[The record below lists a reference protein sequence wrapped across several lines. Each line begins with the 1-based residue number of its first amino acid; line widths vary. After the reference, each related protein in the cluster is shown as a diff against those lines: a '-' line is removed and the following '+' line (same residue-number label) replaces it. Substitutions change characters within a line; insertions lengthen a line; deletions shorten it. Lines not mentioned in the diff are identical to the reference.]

1 MVRIPAAPATL
12 PADSAS
18 VPLPGWDP
26 AWSALVP
33 IATVDGQRTLHVLD
47 TGDVLAQA
55 GVEPDGT
62 ILAVHGNPTWSYL
75 WRSLA
80 AATVRAALQGEGPVW
95 RVVAP
100 DQLDM
105 GFSERLPHGSL
116 PRPAAAAGTPDPVS
130 ANDAGYRT
138 LGGRLADLDALVTA
152 LGLDVQARAGHPLLT
167 LGHDW
172 GGVVSLGW
180 AGRHQDLVAAA
191 MTLNTA
197 LHHDESQP
205 IPVPLQAAL
214 AGPLLPGSTVVTDAF
229 LRVTTALGHPGL
241 DRELKAAYHAPYT
254 SAERRGGI
262 GGFVADIPVGPQHA
276 SHPELRRVADSVATF
291 TRPALLLWGPKDP
304 VFLDRYQADL
314 LQRLPQA
321 DLHRF
326 ETAGHLLAE
335 DVDIATPILR
345 WAGQVLDGTARTRV
359 LHAGVGNGS
368 ATDTNEAEGEGEA
381 RSAVGSGTATGHWNE
396 TTGRPLWSYLDD
408 WRDSSAPA
416 LVDMAGDDQ
425 TPLSWNR
432 LSSVV
437 DAIATGLVARGVRPG
452 DRISMM
458 VTPGRDLTAALY
470 AALKIGA
477 VVVVADAG
485 LGVAGM
491 TRAVRAARPDWVIGK
506 VPGLAVARSQRWP
519 GRRLSVSTLPTPL
532 ARALGVEDSLY
543 RMAHDHD
550 GSRFSGPR
558 HADGTV
564 HVPAPTDPAA
574 ILYTSGS
581 TGPAKGVLY
590 THGRLSALAGL
601 LQDVFHVR
609 PGSSLLAG
617 FAPFALLGPAIGAT
631 SVTPDMSVTRP
642 ASLTARAVAEAARA
656 GHATIL
662 FASPAALRNVV
673 ATAGQLGPEDHA
685 VLGRIDLVLSAG
697 APVYPQLMA
706 QVADLFPR
714 AEFHS
719 PYGMTEALLLA
730 DIDRN
735 AITELSAQAV
745 DPTADA
751 STPDNGVCVGHP
763 VGPVRIAIDPLDAD
777 GNPTGT
783 LLEGPD
789 AAGILGEV
797 VISAP
802 HQKSGYDRLWLT
814 DSLSRRDTKDGL
826 DWHRTQDVGHLDSAG
841 RLWIE
846 GRLQHVAITAAGP
859 VAPGGPEARIDALD
873 GVSRSAVVGVGPRGT
888 QAVVA
893 VVEVSA
899 PDRARTTRP
908 GLAPSE
914 LTASVRA
921 AAAPIPVAAV
931 LVTDRVPV
939 DIRHNSKIDRTR
951 IAQWAERVL
960 SGGKVGTP

>member
-1 MVRIPAAPATL
+1 MRIPAAPATL
-12 PADSAS
+12 PAVSSS

-26 AWSALVP
+26 AWSRLVP

-80 AATVRAALQGEGPVW
+80 AATVRAALQGKGPVW

-105 GFSERLPHGSL
+105 GFSERLPHGAL
-116 PRPAAAAGTPDPVS
+116 PRPAAAAGAPDPVS

-180 AGRHQDLVAAA
+180 AGRHQELVAAA

-197 LHHDESQP
+197 VHHDESEP
-205 IPVPLQAAL
+205 IPAPLQAAL
-214 AGPLLPGSTVVTDAF
+214 AGPLLAGSTVLTDAF

-241 DRELKAAYHAPYT
+241 DSDLKAAYHAPYA
-254 SAERRGGI
+254 SPERRGGI

-276 SHPELRRVADSVATF
+276 SHPELRRVAASVADF
-291 TRPALLLWGPKDP
+291 ARPALLLWGPKDP

-345 WAGQVLDGTARTRV
+345 WAGQVLDGTARTRNPEGAV
-359 LHAGVGNGS
+359 LTTPGDAAS
-368 ATDTNEAEGEGEA
+368 D
-381 RSAVGSGTATGHWNE
+381 VGSGTVGSGWNE

-432 LSSVV
+432 LSCVV

-543 RMAHDHD
+543 RMARDHE
-550 GSRFSGPR
+550 GTRFAGPR

-590 THGRLSALAGL
+590 THGRLAALAGL
-601 LQDVFHVR
+601 LRDVFHVR

-631 SVTPDMSVTRP
+631 SVTPDMSVTQP
-642 ASLTARAVAEAARA
+642 ATLTAQAVAEAARA

-685 VLGRIDLVLSAG
+685 ALGRIDLVLSAG
-697 APVYPQLMA
+697 APVHPKLMA
-706 QVADLFPR
+706 QVAGLFPR

-730 DIDRN
+730 DIDRE
-735 AITELSAQAV
+735 AIIELSSRSGA
-745 DPTADA
+745 PTAEGT
-751 STPDNGVCVGHP
+751 SPDDGVCVGHP
-763 VGPVRIAIDPLDAD
+763 VGPVRIAIDPLQAD
-777 GNPTGT
+777 GNPTGN
-783 LLEGPD
+783 LLEGLD
-789 AAGILGEV
+789 AAGVLGEV

-802 HQKSGYDRLWLT
+802 HQKAGYDRLWLT
-814 DSLSRRDTKDGL
+814 DSLSRRDAKDGL
-826 DWHRTQDVGHLDSAG
+826 DWHRTQDVGHLDAAG

-859 VAPGGPEARIDALD
+859 VAPGGPEARIDAVD
-873 GVSRSAVVGVGPRGT
+873 SVSRSAVVGIGPRGT

-893 VVEVSA
+893 VVEVA
-899 PDRARTTRP
+899 TTDRARPPRP
-908 GLAPSE
+908 GLASAE
-914 LTASVRA
+914 LTAAVRA
-921 AAAPIPVAAV
+921 AAAPVSVAAV

-939 DIRHNSKIDRTR
+939 DIRHNSKIDRSR

>member
-26 AWSALVP
+26 AWSRLVP
-33 IATVDGQRTLHVLD
+33 ITTVDGQRTLHVLD
-47 TGDVLAQA
+47 TGDVLARD
-55 GVEPDGT
+55 GLEPDGT

-80 AATVRAALQGEGPVW
+80 AATVRAARQGEGPVW

-105 GFSERLPHGSL
+105 GFSERLPHDSL
-116 PRPAAAAGTPDPVS
+116 PRPAAAAGAPDPVF

-180 AGRHQDLVAAA
+180 AGRHHDLVSAA

-197 LHHDESQP
+197 LHHDASQP
-205 IPVPLQAAL
+205 IPLPLQAAL
-214 AGPLLPGSTVVTDAF
+214 AGPVLPGSTVLTDAF

-241 DRELKAAYHAPYT
+241 DQGLQAAYHAPYAT
-254 SAERRGGI
+254 AQRRGGI
-262 GGFVADIPVGPQHA
+262 GGFVADIPVGPRHA
-276 SHPELRRVADSVATF
+276 SYPELRRVAASVAAF

-314 LQRLPQA
+314 LRRLPQA

-345 WAGQVLDGTARTRV
+345 WAGQVLAGTGRTRSPDGV
-359 LHAGVGNGS
+359 AVATEDEAASDAGPSIVE
-368 ATDTNEAEGEGEA
+368 DP
-381 RSAVGSGTATGHWNE
+381 WNE

-408 WRDSSAPA
+408 WRDSPAPA
-416 LVDMAGDDQ
+416 LVDMAGGDQ

-432 LSSVV
+432 LAGVV

-519 GRRLSVSTLPTPL
+519 GRRLSVSTLPAPL

-543 RMAHDHD
+543 RMAREHEAD
-550 GSRFSGPR
+550 RFVGAR
-558 HADGTV
+558 LADGTAY
-564 HVPAPTDPAA
+564 VPAPTDPAA
-574 ILYTSGS
+574 VLYTSGS

-642 ASLTARAVAEAARA
+642 ATLTAQAVAEAARA

-673 ATAGQLGPEDHA
+673 ATAAHLGPDDHA

-697 APVYPQLMA
+697 APVHPQLMA
-706 QVADLFPR
+706 QVAALFPR

-730 DIDRN
+730 DIDRE
-735 AITELSAQAV
+735 AISALSARAAA
-745 DPTADA
+745 PTAKA
-751 STPDNGVCVGHP
+751 TEPDDGVCVGHP
-763 VGPVRIAIDPLDAD
+763 VGPVRIAIDPLAAD
-777 GNPTGT
+777 GSPTGS
-783 LLEGPD
+783 LLEGSD
-789 AAGILGEV
+789 AAGVLGEV

-802 HQKSGYDRLWLT
+802 HQKAGYDRLWLT
-814 DSLSRRDTKDGL
+814 DSLSRRDGKDGL

-846 GRLQHVAITAAGP
+846 GRLQHVALTASGP

-893 VVEVSA
+893 VVEAA
-899 PDRARTTRP
+899 PVGRTRRPGP
-908 GLAPSE
+908 GLAPGA
-914 LTASVRA
+914 LTAAVRA
-921 AAAPIPVAAV
+921 AAAPVPVAAV

-951 IAQWAERVL
+951 IAHWAERVL
-960 SGGKVGTP
+960 SGGKVGAP

>member
-1 MVRIPAAPATL
+1 MRIPAAPATL
-12 PADSAS
+12 PAVSAS

-26 AWSALVP
+26 AWSRLVP
-33 IATVDGQRTLHVLD
+33 IDAVDGQRTLHVLD

-55 GVEPDGT
+55 GAEPDGT

-75 WRSLA
+75 WRGLA
-80 AATVRAALQGEGPVW
+80 AATVRAALKGEGPVW

-105 GFSERLPHGSL
+105 GFSERLPHESL
-116 PRPAAAAGTPDPVS
+116 PRPATAAGAPDPVS

-180 AGRHQDLVAAA
+180 AGRHQHLVAAA

-197 LHHDESQP
+197 VHHDESEP

-214 AGPLLPGSTVVTDAF
+214 AGPLLAGSTVLTDAF

-241 DRELKAAYHAPYT
+241 GSDLKAAYHAPYA
-254 SAERRGGI
+254 SPERRGGI

-276 SHPELRRVADSVATF
+276 SHPELRRVAASVADF
-291 TRPALLLWGPKDP
+291 TQPALLLWGPRDP

-314 LQRLPQA
+314 LQRLPHA

-345 WAGQVLDGTARTRV
+345 WAGQVLAGTARTRSPEGAV
-359 LHAGVGNGS
+359 LAAQGGAGPDV
-368 ATDTNEAEGEGEA
+368 DTGTVDSGWNEA
-381 RSAVGSGTATGHWNE
+381 
-396 TTGRPLWSYLDD
+396 TGRPLWSYLDD

-506 VPGLAVARSQRWP
+506 LPGLAVARSQRWP
-519 GRRLSVSTLPTPL
+519 GRRLSVSTLPMPL

-543 RMAHDHD
+543 RMAQDHD
-550 GSRFSGPR
+550 GTRFSGAR
-558 HADGTV
+558 QADGTI

-601 LQDVFHVR
+601 LRDVFRVR

-631 SVTPDMSVTRP
+631 SVTPDMSVTQP
-642 ASLTARAVAEAARA
+642 ATLTAQAVAEAARA

-673 ATAGQLGPEDHA
+673 ATAGQLGSEDHA

-697 APVYPQLMA
+697 APVHPQLMA
-706 QVADLFPR
+706 QVAELFPR

-730 DIDRN
+730 DIDRE
-735 AITELSAQAV
+735 AIIELSARAA

-751 STPDNGVCVGHP
+751 SRPDDGVCVGRP
-763 VGPVRIAIDPLDAD
+763 VGPVRIAIDALEAD
-777 GNPTGT
+777 GSPAGI

-789 AAGILGEV
+789 AAGVLGEV

-802 HQKSGYDRLWLT
+802 HQKAGYDRLWLT
-814 DSLSRRDTKDGL
+814 DSLSRRDGKDGL
-826 DWHRTQDVGHLDSAG
+826 DWHRTQDVGHLDAAG

-846 GRLQHVAITAAGP
+846 GRLQHVAITAEGP
-859 VAPGGPEARIDALD
+859 VAPGGPEARIDDLD

-893 VVEVSA
+893 VVEVDT
-899 PDRARTTRP
+899 PDRARRPRP
-908 GLAPSE
+908 GLAPSA
-914 LTASVRA
+914 LTAAVRA
-921 AAAPIPVAAV
+921 VAAPVSVAAV

-951 IAQWAERVL
+951 IAQWAARVL

>member
-1 MVRIPAAPATL
+1 MRIPAAPATL
-12 PADSAS
+12 PADSVS

-26 AWSALVP
+26 AWSGLVP
-33 IATVDGQRTLHVLD
+33 IATVDGRRTLHVLD
-47 TGDVLAQA
+47 TGDVLSQA

-80 AATVRAALQGEGPVW
+80 AATVRAALKGEGPVW

-116 PRPAAAAGTPDPVS
+116 PRPAAAAGAPDPVS

-152 LGLDVQARAGHPLLT
+152 LGLDAQARAGHPLLT

-197 LHHDESQP
+197 VHHEASQP
-205 IPVPLQAAL
+205 IPAPLQAAL
-214 AGPLLPGSTVVTDAF
+214 AGPLLPGSTVLTDAF

-241 DRELKAAYHAPYT
+241 GRNLKAAYHAPY
-254 SAERRGGI
+254 AAPERRGGI

-276 SHPELRRVADSVATF
+276 SYPELCRVADSLAAF
-291 TRPALLLWGPKDP
+291 TQPALLLWGPKDP

-345 WAGQVLDGTARTRV
+345 WAGRVLDGTARTRSPETDADIC
-359 LHAGVGNGS
+359 AGGTQDD
-368 ATDTNEAEGEGEA
+368 AA
-381 RSAVGSGTATGHWNE
+381 SGTGPATVESSWSE
-396 TTGRPLWSYLDD
+396 TTGRPLWSYLED
-408 WRDSSAPA
+408 WRDSSDPA
-416 LVDMAGDDQ
+416 LVDMAGEDQ
-425 TPLSWNR
+425 TPLSWNH

-477 VVVVADAG
+477 IVVVADAG

-519 GRRLSVSTLPTPL
+519 GRRLSVSTLPMPL

-543 RMAHDHD
+543 RMAHDHE
-550 GSRFSGPR
+550 GRRFSGAR
-558 HADGTV
+558 LADGTV
-564 HVPAPTDPAA
+564 HVPAPADPAA

-601 LQDVFHVR
+601 LRDVFHVR

-631 SVTPDMSVTRP
+631 SVTPDMSVTKP
-642 ASLTARAVAEAARA
+642 ATLTAQAVADAARA

-685 VLGRIDLVLSAG
+685 VLGSIDLVLSAG
-697 APVYPQLMA
+697 APVHPQLMA
-706 QVADLFPR
+706 QVAALFPR

-735 AITELSAQAV
+735 AIIGLSAR
-745 DPTADA
+745 DGDHTADA
-751 STPDNGVCVGHP
+751 SSPDDGVCVGHP
-763 VGPVRIAIDPLDAD
+763 VGPVRIAIDPLKVD
-777 GNPTGT
+777 GSPRGT

-802 HQKSGYDRLWLT
+802 HQKEGYDRLWLT
-814 DSLSRRDTKDGL
+814 DSLSRRDAKDGL
-826 DWHRTQDVGHLDSAG
+826 DWHRTQDVGHLDAAG

-846 GRLQHVAITAAGP
+846 GRLQHVAVTAAGP

-873 GVSRSAVVGVGPRGT
+873 GVSRSAVVAVGPRGT

-893 VVEVSA
+893 VIEVAA
-899 PDRARTTRP
+899 PEHARTPRA

-914 LTASVRA
+914 LTAAVRA
-921 AAAPIPVAAV
+921 AAAPVPLAAV

-951 IAQWAERVL
+951 IAQWAAQVL
-960 SGGKVGTP
+960 SGGKVGKP

>member
-1 MVRIPAAPATL
+1 M
-12 PADSAS
+12 
-18 VPLPGWDP
+18 
-26 AWSALVP
+26 
-33 IATVDGQRTLHVLD
+33 
-47 TGDVLAQA
+47 
-55 GVEPDGT
+55 
-62 ILAVHGNPTWSYL
+62 HGNPTWSYL

-80 AATVRAALQGEGPVW
+80 AATVRTALQGEGPVW

-116 PRPAAAAGTPDPVS
+116 PRPAAAAGAPDPVS

-191 MTLNTA
+191 MALNTA
-197 LHHDESQP
+197 VHHDESEP
-205 IPVPLQAAL
+205 IPAPLQAAL
-214 AGPLLPGSTVVTDAF
+214 AGPLLAGSTVLTDAF

-241 DRELKAAYHAPYT
+241 DSDLKAAYHAPY
-254 SAERRGGI
+254 AAPERRGGI

-276 SHPELRRVADSVATF
+276 SHPELRRVAASVADF
-291 TRPALLLWGPKDP
+291 TQPALLLWGPRDP

-345 WAGQVLDGTARTRV
+345 WAGQVLDGTARTRSPEGAV
-359 LHAGVGNGS
+359 PAIQGDAGSDADPGTV
-368 ATDTNEAEGEGEA
+368 E
-381 RSAVGSGTATGHWNE
+381 SGWNE
-396 TTGRPLWSYLDD
+396 TTARPLWSYLDD
-408 WRDSSAPA
+408 WRASSAPA

-432 LSSVV
+432 LSCVV

-543 RMAHDHD
+543 RMAQDHD
-550 GSRFSGPR
+550 GTRFPGAR

-631 SVTPDMSVTRP
+631 SVTPDMSVTKP
-642 ASLTARAVAEAARA
+642 ATLTAQAVAEAARA

-685 VLGRIDLVLSAG
+685 VLGRLDLVLSAG
-697 APVYPQLMA
+697 APVHPQLMS
-706 QVADLFPR
+706 QVASLFPR

-730 DIDRN
+730 DIDRE
-735 AITELSAQAV
+735 AIIELSARS
-745 DPTADA
+745 DTTTAERT
-751 STPDNGVCVGHP
+751 SPDDGVCVGRP
-763 VGPVRIAIDPLDAD
+763 VGPVRIAIDPLEAD
-777 GNPTGT
+777 GSPTGT

-789 AAGILGEV
+789 AAGVLGEV

-802 HQKSGYDRLWLT
+802 HQKAGYDRLWLT
-814 DSLSRRDTKDGL
+814 DSLSRRDAKDGL
-826 DWHRTQDVGHLDSAG
+826 DWHRTQDVGHLDTAG

-846 GRLQHVAITAAGP
+846 GRLQHVAITAEGP

-873 GVSRSAVVGVGPRGT
+873 GVSRSAVVAVGPRGT

-893 VVEVSA
+893 VVEVPT
-899 PDRARTTRP
+899 PDRARRPRP

-914 LTASVRA
+914 LTAAVRA
-921 AAAPIPVAAV
+921 AAAPVPVAAV

-951 IAQWAERVL
+951 IARWAEQVL
-960 SGGKVGTP
+960 SGGKVGSP

>member
-26 AWSALVP
+26 AWSSLVP
-33 IATVDGQRTLHVLD
+33 IATENGQRTLHVLD
-47 TGDVLAQA
+47 TGEVLARA

-80 AATVRAALQGEGPVW
+80 AATVRSALQGQGPVW

-105 GFSERLPHGSL
+105 GFSERLPHDSL
-116 PRPAAAAGTPDPVS
+116 PRPAAAAGTPDPVL

-138 LGGRLADLDALVTA
+138 LGGRIADLDALVSA
-152 LGLDVQARAGHPLLT
+152 LGLDVHARAGHPLLT

-180 AGRHQDLVAAA
+180 AGRHQDLVSAA

-197 LHHDESQP
+197 VYHDDSEP
-205 IPVPLQAAL
+205 IPAPLRAAL
-214 AGPLLPGSTVVTDAF
+214 AGPLLPGSTVLTDAF

-241 DRELKAAYHAPYT
+241 DRSIKAAYHAPY
-254 SAERRGGI
+254 AAPGRRGGI

-276 SHPELRRVADSVATF
+276 SSPELRRVADSVASF

-304 VFLDRYQADL
+304 VFLDRFQADL

-345 WAGQVLDGTARTRV
+345 WAGQVLDGTARTRSPETGAAPWAD
-359 LHAGVGNGS
+359 AGNTES
-368 ATDTNEAEGEGEA
+368 D
-381 RSAVGSGTATGHWNE
+381 AVPDAGPGTVASGWNE
-396 TTGRPLWSYLDD
+396 TTGSPLWSYLDD
-408 WRDSSAPA
+408 WHGSSAPA

-432 LSSVV
+432 LSCVV

-543 RMAHDHD
+543 RMARDHE
-550 GSRFSGPR
+550 GTRFSGSR
-558 HADGTV
+558 RMDGTV
-564 HVPAPTDPAA
+564 HVPAPADPAA

-590 THGRLSALAGL
+590 THGRLAALAGL

-631 SVTPDMSVTRP
+631 SVTPDMSVTQP
-642 ASLTARAVAEAARA
+642 ATLTAQAVVEAARA

-673 ATAGQLGPEDHA
+673 ATAGQLRPEEHA

-697 APVYPQLMA
+697 APVHPQLMA
-706 QVADLFPR
+706 QVAGLFPR

-730 DIDRN
+730 DIDRD
-735 AITELSAQAV
+735 AIIELSARPE

-751 STPDNGVCVGHP
+751 STPDDGVCVGHP
-763 VGPVRIAIDPLDAD
+763 VGPVRIAIDPLDDD
-777 GNPTGT
+777 GHPTGT
-783 LLEGPD
+783 LLEGSD

-797 VISAP
+797 IISAP
-802 HQKSGYDRLWLT
+802 HQKAGYDRLWLT
-814 DSLSRRDTKDGL
+814 DSLSRRDAKDGL
-826 DWHRTQDVGHLDSAG
+826 DWHRTQDVGHLDAAG

-846 GRLQHVAITAAGP
+846 GRLQHVAITATGP
-859 VAPGGPEARIDALD
+859 VAPGGPEARIDALE

-893 VVEVSA
+893 VVEAAS
-899 PDRARTTRP
+899 PDRARKPRP

-914 LTASVRA
+914 LTAAVRD

-951 IAQWAERVL
+951 IARWADRVL